1 MSEPGEIGVSCPLP
15 GGSERA
21 CITLAHGGGGRLM
34 RELIEDFIAPRL
46 RLAPG
51 AVSVDAAALDPP
63 PGPLAFTTDAYVV
76 SPLEFP
82 GGSIGTLAIH
92 GTINDLA
99 AAGARARWLSVGLIL
114 EEGLS
119 LEVLG
124 RVLEAMGTAAAEAGV
139 SLVTGDTKVV
149 ERGSADG
156 MFVTTAGVGAQLLPE
171 PPGPRRLQPGDALLL
186 SGDIGRHGA
195 TIVAARESLGLS
207 SARLASDSAPL
218 HGQLE
223 ALADAG
229 ITVHGARDLT
239 RGGLAS
245 AVIELCRDAGLAA
258 TLQAPSIPV
267 EDEVRAVCELLGLDP
282 LYLANEGRM
291 LWIVPGDEA
300 ERAAAVLVDAG
311 AQPSLC
317 GRLHAGHA
325 GEVTLVT
332 RYGTRR
338 ALDLLSGDQLPRIC

>member
-1 MSEPGEIGVSCPLP
+1 MSAPTDIGVVCPLP
-15 GGSERA
+15 GGSEQA

-34 RELIEDFIAPRL
+34 RELIEGFIAPRL
-46 RLAPG
+46 RLAP
-51 AVSVDAAALDPP
+51 AALTVDAAALGPVSA
-63 PGPLAFTTDAYVV
+63 PLAFTTDSYVV

-114 EEGLS
+114 EEGLP
-119 LEVLG
+119 LAVLG
-124 RVLEAMGTAAAEAGV
+124 RVLEAMGQAAAEADV
-139 SLVTGDTKVV
+139 RLVTGDTKVV
-149 ERGSADG
+149 ERGSADR
-156 MFVTTAGVGAQLLPE
+156 MFVNTAGIGELLLRE
-171 PPGPRRLQPGDALLL
+171 SPGPQRLQAGDTLLL

-207 SARLASDSAPL
+207 TARLASDCAPL

-223 ALADAG
+223 ALARAG
-229 ITVHGARDLT
+229 VNVHGARDLT
-239 RGGLAS
+239 RGGLAT
-245 AVIELCRDAGLAA
+245 AVVELCRDAGLAA
-258 TLQAPSIPV
+258 TLEAVAIPMQ
-267 EDEVRAVCELLGLDP
+267 EEVRGVCELLGLDP

-291 LWIVPGDEA
+291 LWLVPDDETD
-300 ERAAAVLVDAG
+300 RAAAALRRAG
-311 AQPSLC
+311 ATPSVC
-317 GRLHAGHA
+317 GRLHAGQG